1 MVSSMSEQRNTNWPM
16 VDGAY
21 THYDAWGTAASWR
34 VTNTSKLLFV
44 TLDPS
49 CDVPEG
55 IHRGMVSME
64 YAPSDL
70 NEETCPVGTGVNLK
84 LVKPADRRFQDGIA
98 RFVSLREGY
107 SPQSVSEPPQGV
119 SNTLPVVIPAS
130 TPIREKMVVSGVSK
144 DLKCK
149 FLGRCIALQVD
160 KADAVEEAMQLWL
173 KKHS

>member
-1 MVSSMSEQRNTNWPM
+1 MVSSMSEQRNTNWPT

-21 THYDAWGTAASWR
+21 AHYDAWGTAAAWNVKS
-34 VTNTSKLLFV
+34 TSKLLFV

-55 IHRGMVSME
+55 ILRGMVSMA

-70 NEETCPVGTGVNLK
+70 NEKTCPVGTEVNLK
-84 LVKPADRRFQDGIA
+84 LVKPADRRFEDGIA
-98 RFVSLREGY
+98 EFVSIRQE
-107 SPQSVSEPPQGV
+107 VSSQGVLEPLQGV

-130 TPIREKMVVSGVSK
+130 APVREKMVVSGVNK

-149 FLGRCIALQVD
+149 FLGRCIALQVE

-173 KKHS
+173 RKHS